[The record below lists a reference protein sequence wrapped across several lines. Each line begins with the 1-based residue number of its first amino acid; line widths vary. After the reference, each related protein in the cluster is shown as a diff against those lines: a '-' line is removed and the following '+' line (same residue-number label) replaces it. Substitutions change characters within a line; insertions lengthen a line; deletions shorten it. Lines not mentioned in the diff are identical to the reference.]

1 MQFIFLIITE
11 AAKAITGALG
21 KIFNALLV
29 PINEVISI
37 ATKIPK
43 MIYKSIKDIFDIG
56 IFAII
61 GHYFYSMFC

>member
-1 MQFIFLIITE
+1 MS
-11 AAKAITGALG
+11 LG
-21 KIFNALLV
+21 KIFNLLLV

-43 MIYKSIKDIFDIG
+43 LIYKSIKDIFDIG

-61 GHYFYSMFC
+61 GDIFIHFC